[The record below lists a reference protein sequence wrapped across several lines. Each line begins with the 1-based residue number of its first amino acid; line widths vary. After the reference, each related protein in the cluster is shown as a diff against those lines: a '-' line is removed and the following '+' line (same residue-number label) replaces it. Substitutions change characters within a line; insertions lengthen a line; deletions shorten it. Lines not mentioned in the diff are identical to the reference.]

1 MPYGEL
7 LRALE
12 AEVDAQCRAVEE
24 QSRREVESILA
35 EGRRE
40 AAAAREGALARARA
54 GAAALLEQARR
65 RAALAV
71 DRAVLAEQHRILGE
85 VRAAAAAA
93 LPARSTPA
101 VTRALLLEALGDD
114 DGSPLQVTCDP
125 GHADACRAGLEARDA
140 AVAARTTVVE
150 ADAPRGGVELAVGR
164 GLVVE
169 NTFASRLER
178 AWPRLVPDVARGLF
192 RGAP

>member
-12 AEVDAQCRAVEE
+12 AEVDAQCRAEE
-24 QSRREVESILA
+24 ERSRREVEAILA

-40 AAAAREGALARARA
+40 SADARDAALARARA
-54 GAAALLEQARR
+54 DAAALVEQARR
-65 RAALAV
+65 RAALTV
-71 DRAVLAEQHRILGE
+71 DRAVLAEQHRILDA

-101 VTRALLLEALGDD
+101 LTRALLAEPLDDD
-114 DGSPLQVTCDP
+114 DGSPLRVTCDP
-125 GHADACRAGLEARDA
+125 GHAAACRAAIAERGAG
-140 AVAARTTVVE
+140 VAARTTVVE
-150 ADAPRGGVELAVGR
+150 AEAPRGGVELSFGADLAVD
-164 GLVVE
+164 

-178 AWPRLVPDVARGLF
+178 AWPLVLPDVARELF
-192 RGAP
+192 GGVP